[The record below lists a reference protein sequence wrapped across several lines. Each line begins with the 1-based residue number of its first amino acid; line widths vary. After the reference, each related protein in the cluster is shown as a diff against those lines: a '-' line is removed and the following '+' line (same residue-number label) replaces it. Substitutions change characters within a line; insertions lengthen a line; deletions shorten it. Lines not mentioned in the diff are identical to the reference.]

1 LNLARNR
8 QEIDPRHE
16 QMITFAS
23 ISCPYSSDNGRAKL
37 FTELGCRLLVQMV
50 CQRLSSMKISH
61 SSQQHELT
69 TRDVFLQTR
78 SDLWQSHWL
87 TRTQFAGADMQLQP
101 MTRTCVCCDQHIMQ
115 QTWAECFFYMQINI
129 PTQKQK
135 LQISA
140 FTNRCTATAEMPK
153 G

>member
-1 LNLARNR
+1 
-8 QEIDPRHE
+8 
-16 QMITFAS
+16 MIIFAS

-115 QTWAECFFYMQINI
+115 QTWLNVFSTCRSTFPHKSRSFRFQHSPIGVQQQQRC
-129 PTQKQK
+129 QKDKGQRAAD
-135 LQISA
+135 LQGM
-140 FTNRCTATAEMPK
+140 TRTL
-153 G
+153 